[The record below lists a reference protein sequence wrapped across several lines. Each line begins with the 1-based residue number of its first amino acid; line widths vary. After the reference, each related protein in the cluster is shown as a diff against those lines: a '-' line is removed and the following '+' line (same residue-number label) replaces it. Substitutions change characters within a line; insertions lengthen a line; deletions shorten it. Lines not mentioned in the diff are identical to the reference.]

1 MGGLCPGVA
10 GEGGLCP
17 GVGVSAQ
24 GVLCPGGSLSSAG
37 LCQGDPLYGNVR
49 AVPILLECILVSCY
63 VTTVSVNQNTG
74 NFQIS

>member
-1 MGGLCPGVA
+1 MGGSLSR
-10 GEGGLCP
+10 GG
-17 GVGVSAQ
+17 GGGVS
-24 GVLCPGGSLSSAG
+24 VLGWGSLSRGSLSSAG